1 MDKITLTNLT
11 SRQVEMLDAMW
22 TIDSAEEYLEWY
34 ELLDAEDQE
43 TADDLQRLVIM
54 EVIEREQFKQLEE
67 CNQAR
72 DYLKRFML

>member
-11 SRQVEMLDAMW
+11 SHQVEMLDAMW

>member
-11 SRQVEMLDAMW
+11 SHQVDMLDAMW

-34 ELLDAEDQE
+34 ELLDTEDQK
-43 TADDLQRLVIM
+43 TADDLQQLVIM

-67 CNQAR
+67 CSQAR

>member
-54 EVIEREQFKQLEE
+54 EVIEREQFKQLEGKPPRR
-67 CNQAR
+67 N
-72 DYLKRFML
+72 

>member
-11 SRQVEMLDAMW
+11 SHQVEMLDAMW

-34 ELLDAEDQE
+34 ELLDAEDQK
-43 TADDLQRLVIM
+43 TADDLQQLVIM

>member
-11 SRQVEMLDAMW
+11 SHQVEMLDAMW

-34 ELLDAEDQE
+34 ELLDAKDQE

>member
-54 EVIEREQFKQLEE
+54 DVIEREQFKQLEE

>member
-11 SRQVEMLDAMW
+11 SHQVDMLDAMW

>member
-11 SRQVEMLDAMW
+11 SHQVDMLDAMW

-34 ELLDAEDQE
+34 ELLDAEDQK
-43 TADDLQRLVIM
+43 TADDLQQLVIM

>member
-11 SRQVEMLDAMW
+11 SHQVEMLDAMW

-34 ELLDAEDQE
+34 ELLDAEDQK
-43 TADDLQRLVIM
+43 TADDLQQLVIM
-54 EVIEREQFKQLEE
+54 EVIEREQFNQLEE
-67 CNQAR
+67 CSQAR